1 MGIIHE
7 LPVELSNQIA
17 AGEVIE
23 RPASVVKELVENS
36 IDAQATQVLITVK
49 EAGLK
54 SIEVN
59 DNGKGISTDDVEVAF
74 LPHTTSKIANDHDL
88 FNIKTL
94 GFRGEALA
102 SIASVSKLTIL
113 TSTDGKSAI
122 KAKFSGNELIKK
134 ETHARSKGT
143 TITVEDLFFNT
154 PARLK
159 YVKSLHTELNKIVDI
174 VDRLAMG
181 HPDISFR
188 LIHEDK
194 DLVWTS
200 GNDNL
205 QQTISGIYGR
215 TIASHMLDFE
225 NSDPDYQIKGY
236 FSKPDTTRSN
246 RSYISLILN
255 GRYIRNF
262 QLTNAVIRGYGSK
275 LMVARFPIAVVDI
288 KMDPALVDINV
299 HPTKQEVRLSN
310 EGHISDLISEG
321 IRERLS
327 GQNLIPDAVKNLGRK
342 EIPTKVDTYKPEQI
356 SLSDVRRID
365 KISEPL
371 SSDSGTTTFEDTYEQ
386 ADDIEPT
393 EPSKTAMPDLN
404 PVSQRVETPMDGVP
418 IFDDPDH
425 LKVWDQRLQQEKDE
439 QIKVVDTKGTEVKPT
454 PDENFPDLRYIGQIH
469 GTYLVAES
477 ETGFY
482 LIDQHAA
489 QERVNYEYYRQEIG
503 KVSNDQQKLLVPI
516 VLDYPNSESI
526 LIKEKKPILESIG
539 LYLDDFGQNSFVVNT
554 HPTWFVPGQEES
566 TIKEMI
572 DYVLNDS
579 KISVASFREKNA
591 IMMSCKRA
599 IKANHHIDDREAVSL
614 LHNLTKAENPYN
626 CPHGRPV
633 LVEFSNKDLEKMFKR
648 IQDPHDTRESE

>member
-1 MGIIHE
+1 MEKVGIIHE

-36 IDAQATQVLITVK
+36 IDAQATQILITVK
-49 EAGLK
+49 QAGLK

-59 DNGKGISTDDVEVAF
+59 DNGKGISADDVEVAF
-74 LPHTTSKIANDHDL
+74 LPHTTSKIATDHDL
-88 FNIKTL
+88 FNVKTL

-102 SIASVSKLTIL
+102 SIASVSKLTVN
-113 TSTDGKSAI
+113 TSTDGRSAVR
-122 KAKFSGNELIKK
+122 AKFSGNELVKK
-134 ETHARSKGT
+134 ETFARSKGT
-143 TITVEDLFFNT
+143 TMTVEDLFFNT

-181 HPDISFR
+181 YPDISFR
-188 LIHEDK
+188 LIHEGK

-205 QQTISGIYGR
+205 QQTIAGIYGR

-225 NSDPDYQIKGY
+225 NSDPDYEIKGY

-321 IRERLS
+321 IRQRLS
-327 GQNLIPDAVKNLGRK
+327 NQNLIPDAVKNLGRK
-342 EIPTKVDTYKPEQI
+342 ETSPKVDTYKPEQI
-356 SLSDVRRID
+356 SLDDVGSID
-365 KISEPL
+365 KINEPL
-371 SSDSGTTTFEDTYEQ
+371 KTTVEPESEIHY
-386 ADDIEPT
+386 DDDVEETVPDKVV
-393 EPSKTAMPDLN
+393 SK
-404 PVSQRVETPMDGVP
+404 RVETPMTGMP
-418 IFDDPDH
+418 IFKDPRH
-425 LKVWDQRLQQEKDE
+425 LKAWDQRLQTEADEKVRVIDD
-439 QIKVVDTKGTEVKPT
+439 QKPT
-454 PDENFPDLRYIGQIH
+454 TETVEPAPEKTDFPDLRYIGQIH

-477 ETGFY
+477 KDGFY

-489 QERVNYEYYRQEIG
+489 QERVNYEYYRKEIG

-526 LIKEKKPILESIG
+526 LIKEKKDVLESIG

-554 HPTWFVPGQEES
+554 HPTWFVAGQEES
-566 TIKEMI
+566 TIKEMV

-579 KISVASFREKNA
+579 KISVAAFREKNA

-599 IKANHHIDDREAVSL
+599 IKANHHIDDREAVQL

>member
-1 MGIIHE
+1 MGVIHE

-36 IDAQATQVLITVK
+36 IDAKATQILITV
-49 EAGLK
+49 AQSGLK

-59 DNGKGISTDDVEVAF
+59 DNGNGINADDVEVAF
-74 LPHTTSKIANDHDL
+74 LPHTTSKIANDRDL

-102 SIASVSKLTIL
+102 SIASISKLTVV
-113 TSTDGKSAI
+113 TSTDGKSAVR
-122 KAKFSGNELIKK
+122 AKFSGNELIKK
-134 ETHARSKGT
+134 ETFARSVGT
-143 TITVEDLFFNT
+143 TMLVEDLFFNT

-159 YVKSLHTELNKIVDI
+159 YVKSLHTELNRIVDI

-181 HPDISFR
+181 HPEISFR
-188 LIHEDK
+188 LIHEGK

-205 QQTISGIYGR
+205 QQTIAGIYGR
-215 TIASHMLDFE
+215 SIASHMFQFE
-225 NSDPDYQIKGY
+225 NSDPDYQIKGF

-255 GRYIRNF
+255 GRYIKNF
-262 QLTNAVIRGYGSK
+262 QLTNAVVRGYGSK
-275 LMVARFPIAVVDI
+275 LMVARYPIAVIDI
-288 KMDPALVDINV
+288 KMDPSLVDINV

-310 EGHISDLISEG
+310 EGHIGDLISQG
-321 IRERLS
+321 IKDRLS
-327 GQNLIPDAVKNLGRK
+327 KQNLIPDAVKNLNRK
-342 EIPTKVDTYKPEQI
+342 PVDTYKPEQI
-356 SLSDVRRID
+356 SFEDVETID
-365 KISEPL
+365 KISEPM
-371 SSDSGTTTFEDTYEQ
+371 T
-386 ADDIEPT
+386 PT
-393 EPSKTAMPDLN
+393 EVAQPKVTAHKE
-404 PVSQRVETPMDGVP
+404 PVEKEFVTPTDGMP
-418 IFDDPDH
+418 IFNDPEH
-425 LKVWDQRLQQEKDE
+425 LKSWDERLKKEAQV
-439 QIKVVDTKGTEVKPT
+439 KVVEQ
-454 PDENFPDLRYIGQIH
+454 PDQSPIKEPQPSGFPDLRYIGQIH

-477 ETGFY
+477 KDGFY

-489 QERVNYEYYRQEIG
+489 QERVNYEYYRKEIG
-503 KVSNDQQKLLVPI
+503 RVTQDQQKLLVPI

-526 LIKEKKPILESIG
+526 LIREKKPVLESIG

-554 HPTWFVPGQEES
+554 HPTWFVQGQEES

-599 IKANHHIDDREAVSL
+599 IKANHHITDREAIEL

>member
-36 IDAQATQVLITVK
+36 IDAQATQVLITVAQ
-49 EAGLK
+49 AGLK

-59 DNGKGISTDDVEVAF
+59 DNGKGIASDDVEVAF
-74 LPHTTSKIANDHDL
+74 LPHTTSKISTDRDL
-88 FNIKTL
+88 FNVKTL

-102 SIASVSKLTIL
+102 SIASVSKLTVV
-113 TSTDGKSAI
+113 SSVDGKSAQR
-122 KAKFSGNELIKK
+122 AKFSGNELIKK
-134 ETHARSKGT
+134 ETFARSKGT
-143 TITVEDLFFNT
+143 TMTVENLFFNT

-181 HPDISFR
+181 HPEISFR
-188 LIHEDK
+188 LIHEGK

-200 GNDNL
+200 GNNNL
-205 QQTISGIYGR
+205 QQTIAGIYGR

-246 RSYISLILN
+246 RSYISIILN

-262 QLTNAVIRGYGSK
+262 QLTNAIIRGYGSK

-288 KMDPALVDINV
+288 TMDPALVDINV
-299 HPTKQEVRLSN
+299 HPTKQEVRLTN
-310 EGHISDLISEG
+310 EGHIGDLISNG

-327 GQNLIPDAVKNLGRK
+327 DQNLIPDAVKNLGKK
-342 EIPTKVDTYKPEQI
+342 EITPKVDTYKPEQI
-356 SLSDVRRID
+356 SLNDISTID
-365 KISEPL
+365 KINEPL
-371 SSDSGTTTFEDTYEQ
+371 MTAT
-386 ADDIEPT
+386 AEPAP
-393 EPSKTAMPDLN
+393 EF
-404 PVSQRVETPMDGVP
+404 QRPMSVEAPVETPMDGMP
-418 IFDDPDH
+418 IFKDPKH
-425 LKVWDQRLQQEKDE
+425 LKTWDQRLKQENDQKVRVVDSQQATQQEPVSQE
-439 QIKVVDTKGTEVKPT
+439 ETIG
-454 PDENFPDLRYIGQIH
+454 FPDLRYIGQIH

-477 ETGFY
+477 EDGFY

-489 QERVNYEYYRQEIG
+489 QERVNYEYYRKEIG

-516 VLDYPNSESI
+516 VLDYPNAESI
-526 LIKEKKPILESIG
+526 LIKEKKPVLESIG

-599 IKANHHIDDREAVSL
+599 IKANHHITDNEARKL
-614 LHNLTKAENPYN
+614 LENLTKAENPYN

-633 LVEFSNKDLEKMFKR
+633 LVQFSNKDLEKMFKR

>member
-1 MGIIHE
+1 MEKVGIIHE

-49 EAGLK
+49 QAGLK
-54 SIEVN
+54 YIEVN
-59 DNGKGISTDDVEVAF
+59 DNGKGISADDVEVAF
-74 LPHTTSKIANDHDL
+74 LPHTTSKISNDRDL
-88 FNIKTL
+88 FNVKTL

-102 SIASVSKLTIL
+102 SIASVSKLTVL
-113 TSTDGKSAI
+113 TSQDGKSAV
-122 KAKFSGNELIKK
+122 KAKFSGNELLKK
-134 ETHARSKGT
+134 ETFARSKGT
-143 TITVEDLFFNT
+143 TMTVEDLFFNT

-181 HPDISFR
+181 HPEISFR
-188 LIHEDK
+188 LIHEGK

-200 GNDNL
+200 GNNNL
-205 QQTISGIYGR
+205 QQTIAGIYGR
-215 TIASHMLDFE
+215 TIASHMLEFE
-225 NSDPDYQIKGY
+225 NSDPDYEIKGY

-246 RSYISLILN
+246 RSYVSLILN
-255 GRYIRNF
+255 GRYIKNF
-262 QLTNAVIRGYGSK
+262 QLANAIIRGYGSK
-275 LMVARFPIAVVDI
+275 LMVARYPIAVLDI
-288 KMDPALVDINV
+288 KMDPSLVDINV

-310 EGHISDLISEG
+310 EGHIGDLISEG
-321 IRERLS
+321 IRQRLS
-327 GQNLIPDAVKNLGRK
+327 TQNLIPDAVKNLGRK
-342 EIPTKVDTYKPEQI
+342 ETAIPKVDTYKPEQI
-356 SLSDVRRID
+356 SFADVAAID
-365 KISEPL
+365 KINEPL
-371 SSDSGTTTFEDTYEQ
+371 G
-386 ADDIEPT
+386 
-393 EPSKTAMPDLN
+393 TAMPTQEPPAEPKEPQQTL
-404 PVSQRVETPMDGVP
+404 PEHMETPMTGMP

-425 LKVWDQRLQQEKDE
+425 LQAWDQRMKQETSAKV
-439 QIKVVDTKGTEVKPT
+439 KVVDSDNPTDTNENVEESVSTDKP
-454 PDENFPDLRYIGQIH
+454 FPDLRYIGQIH

-477 ETGFY
+477 EDGFY
-482 LIDQHAA
+482 LLDQHAA

-554 HPTWFVPGQEES
+554 HPTWFVAGQEES
-566 TIKEMI
+566 TIKEMV

-599 IKANHHIDDREAVSL
+599 IKANHHIDDREAVQL
-614 LHNLTKAENPYN
+614 LNNLTKAENPYN

-633 LVEFSNKDLEKMFKR
+633 LVQFSNKDLEKMFKR

>member
-36 IDAQATQVLITVK
+36 IDAQATQILITIK
-49 EAGLK
+49 QAGLK

-59 DNGKGISTDDVEVAF
+59 DNGKGISADDVEVAF
-74 LPHTTSKIANDHDL
+74 LPHTTSKISNDHDL
-88 FNIKTL
+88 FNVRTL

-102 SIASVSKLTIL
+102 SIASVSKLTVV
-113 TSTDGKSAI
+113 TSQDGKSAVR
-122 KAKFSGNELIKK
+122 AKFSGNELIKK
-134 ETHARSKGT
+134 ETFARSKGT
-143 TITVEDLFFNT
+143 TMTVEDLFFNT

-181 HPDISFR
+181 YPDISFR
-188 LIHEDK
+188 LIHEGK

-205 QQTISGIYGR
+205 QQTIAGIYGR

-225 NSDPDYQIKGY
+225 NSDPDYEINGY

-275 LMVARFPIAVVDI
+275 LMVARFPIAVINI
-288 KMDPALVDINV
+288 KMDPSLVDINV

-310 EGHISDLISEG
+310 EGHIGDLISDG
-321 IRERLS
+321 IRARLS
-327 GQNLIPDAVKNLGRK
+327 NQNLIPDAVKNLGRK
-342 EIPTKVDTYKPEQI
+342 ETAPKVDTYKPEQI
-356 SLSDVRRID
+356 SFDDIKSID
-365 KISEPL
+365 KINEPL
-371 SSDSGTTTFEDTYEQ
+371 GNTATVEPEPENDET
-386 ADDIEPT
+386 EPT
-393 EPSKTAMPDLN
+393 FRE
-404 PVSQRVETPMDGVP
+404 QRVETPMTGMP
-418 IFDDPDH
+418 IFDDPQH
-425 LKVWDQRLQQEKDE
+425 LHAWDERMKQEKAE
-439 QIKVVDTKGTEVKPT
+439 KISVIDTDGHESAPTTES
-454 PDENFPDLRYIGQIH
+454 DFPDLRYIGQIH

-477 ETGFY
+477 QSGFY

-489 QERVNYEYYRQEIG
+489 QERVNYEYYRKEIG

-526 LIKEKKPILESIG
+526 LIKEKKPVLESIG
-539 LYLDDFGQNSFVVNT
+539 LYLEDFGQNSFVVNT

-566 TIKEMI
+566 TIKEMV

-579 KISVASFREKNA
+579 KISVAAFREKNA

-599 IKANHHIDDREAVSL
+599 IKANHHIDDREAAQL

>member
-49 EAGLK
+49 QAGLK
-54 SIEVN
+54 YIEVN
-59 DNGKGISTDDVEVAF
+59 DNGKGISADDVEVAF
-74 LPHTTSKIANDHDL
+74 LPHTTSKISNDRDL
-88 FNIKTL
+88 FNVKTL

-102 SIASVSKLTIL
+102 SIASVSKLTVL
-113 TSTDGKSAI
+113 TSQDGKSAV
-122 KAKFSGNELIKK
+122 KAKFSGNELLKK
-134 ETHARSKGT
+134 ETFARSKGT
-143 TITVEDLFFNT
+143 TMTVEDLFFNT

-181 HPDISFR
+181 HPEISFR
-188 LIHEDK
+188 LIHEGK

-200 GNDNL
+200 GNNNL
-205 QQTISGIYGR
+205 QQTIAGIYGR
-215 TIASHMLDFE
+215 TIASHMLEFE
-225 NSDPDYQIKGY
+225 NSDPDYEIKGY

-246 RSYISLILN
+246 RSYVSLILN
-255 GRYIRNF
+255 GRYIKNF
-262 QLTNAVIRGYGSK
+262 QLANAIIRGYGSK
-275 LMVARFPIAVVDI
+275 LMVARYPIAVLDI
-288 KMDPALVDINV
+288 KMDPSLVDINV

-310 EGHISDLISEG
+310 EGHIGDLISEG
-321 IRERLS
+321 IRQRLS
-327 GQNLIPDAVKNLGRK
+327 TQNLIPDAVKNLGRK
-342 EIPTKVDTYKPEQI
+342 ETAIPKVDTYKPEQI
-356 SLSDVRRID
+356 SFADVAAID
-365 KISEPL
+365 KINEPL
-371 SSDSGTTTFEDTYEQ
+371 G
-386 ADDIEPT
+386 
-393 EPSKTAMPDLN
+393 TAMPTQEPPAEPKEPQQTL
-404 PVSQRVETPMDGVP
+404 PEHMETPMTGMP

-425 LKVWDQRLQQEKDE
+425 LQAWDQRMKQETSAKV
-439 QIKVVDTKGTEVKPT
+439 KVVDSDNPTDTNENVEESVSTDKP
-454 PDENFPDLRYIGQIH
+454 FPDLRYIGQIH

-477 ETGFY
+477 EDGFY
-482 LIDQHAA
+482 LLDQHAA

-554 HPTWFVPGQEES
+554 HPTWFVAGQEES
-566 TIKEMI
+566 TIKEMV

-599 IKANHHIDDREAVSL
+599 IKANHHIDDREAVQL
-614 LHNLTKAENPYN
+614 LNNLTKAENPYN

-633 LVEFSNKDLEKMFKR
+633 LVQFSNKDLEKMFKR

>member
-36 IDAQATQVLITVK
+36 IDAQATQVLITVAQ
-49 EAGLK
+49 AGLK

-59 DNGKGISTDDVEVAF
+59 DNGKGIASDDVEVAF
-74 LPHTTSKIANDHDL
+74 LPHTTSKISTDRDL
-88 FNIKTL
+88 FNVKTL

-102 SIASVSKLTIL
+102 SIASVSKLTVV
-113 TSTDGKSAI
+113 SSVDGKSAQR
-122 KAKFSGNELIKK
+122 AKFSGNELIKK
-134 ETHARSKGT
+134 ETFARSKGT
-143 TITVEDLFFNT
+143 TMTVEDLFFNT

-181 HPDISFR
+181 HPEISFR
-188 LIHEDK
+188 LIHEGK

-200 GNDNL
+200 GNNNL
-205 QQTISGIYGR
+205 QQTIAGIYGR

-246 RSYISLILN
+246 RSYISIILN

-262 QLTNAVIRGYGSK
+262 QLTNAIIRGYGSK

-288 KMDPALVDINV
+288 TMDPALVDINV
-299 HPTKQEVRLSN
+299 HPTKQEVRLTN
-310 EGHISDLISEG
+310 EGHIGDLISNG

-327 GQNLIPDAVKNLGRK
+327 DQNLIPDAVKNLGKK
-342 EIPTKVDTYKPEQI
+342 EITPKVDTYKPEQI
-356 SLSDVRRID
+356 SLNDISTID
-365 KISEPL
+365 KINEPL
-371 SSDSGTTTFEDTYEQ
+371 MTAT
-386 ADDIEPT
+386 AEPAP
-393 EPSKTAMPDLN
+393 EF
-404 PVSQRVETPMDGVP
+404 QRPMSMETPVETPMDGMP
-418 IFDDPDH
+418 IFKDPKH
-425 LKVWDQRLQQEKDE
+425 LKTWDQRLKQENDQKVRVVDSQQATQQEPVSQE
-439 QIKVVDTKGTEVKPT
+439 ETIG
-454 PDENFPDLRYIGQIH
+454 FPDLRYIGQIH

-477 ETGFY
+477 EDGFY

-489 QERVNYEYYRQEIG
+489 QERVNYEYYRKEIG

-516 VLDYPNSESI
+516 VLDYPNAESI
-526 LIKEKKPILESIG
+526 LIKEKKPVLESIG

-599 IKANHHIDDREAVSL
+599 IKANHHITDNEARKL
-614 LHNLTKAENPYN
+614 LENLTKAENPYN

-633 LVEFSNKDLEKMFKR
+633 LVQFSNKDLEKMFKR

>member
-1 MGIIHE
+1 MGLIHE

-36 IDAQATQVLITVK
+36 IDAKATQILITVK
-49 EAGLK
+49 QAGLK
-54 SIEVN
+54 FIEVN
-59 DNGKGISTDDVEVAF
+59 DNGKGIESDDVEVAF
-74 LPHTTSKIANDHDL
+74 LPHTTSKISTERDL
-88 FNIKTL
+88 FNVRTL

-102 SIASVSKLTIL
+102 SIASISKLTVV
-113 TSTDGKSAI
+113 TSTDGKSAVR
-122 KAKFSGNELIKK
+122 AKFSGNELIKK
-134 ETHARSKGT
+134 ETFARSKGT
-143 TITVEDLFFNT
+143 TMTVEDMFFNT

-159 YVKSLHTELNKIVDI
+159 YVKSLHTELNRIVDI

-181 HPDISFR
+181 HPEISFR
-188 LIHEDK
+188 LIHEGK

-200 GNDNL
+200 GNNNL
-205 QQTISGIYGR
+205 QQTIAGIYGR

-246 RSYISLILN
+246 RSYISFMLN
-255 GRYIRNF
+255 GRYIKNF

-275 LMVARFPIAVVDI
+275 LMVARFPIAVIDI
-288 KMDPALVDINV
+288 KLDPSLMDINV

-310 EGHISDLISEG
+310 EGHIADLISEG
-321 IRERLS
+321 IKKRLS
-327 GQNLIPDAVKNLGRK
+327 NQNLIPDAVKNLGKK
-342 EIPTKVDTYKPEQI
+342 EPTKPVDTYRPEQI
-356 SLSDVRRID
+356 SFQDVSAID
-365 KISEPL
+365 KINEPL
-371 SSDSGTTTFEDTYEQ
+371 TTTAQKNVET
-386 ADDIEPT
+386 P
-393 EPSKTAMPDLN
+393 K
-404 PVSQRVETPMDGVP
+404 RVETPMDGMP
-418 IFDDPDH
+418 IFKDPKH
-425 LKVWDQRLQQEKDE
+425 LKAWDQRLKDE
-439 QIKVVDTKGTEVKPT
+439 VESKVKVLDSKQTSTVESSQQVEPKAESS
-454 PDENFPDLRYIGQIH
+454 FPDLRYIGQIH

-477 ETGFY
+477 QDGFY

-489 QERVNYEYYRQEIG
+489 QERVNYEYYRKEIG
-503 KVSNDQQKLLVPI
+503 KVSTDQQKLLVPI

-526 LIKEKKPILESIG
+526 LIKEKKPVLESIG

-566 TIKEMI
+566 TIKEMV

-599 IKANHHIDDREAVSL
+599 IKANHHLTDNEAIQL
-614 LHNLTKAENPYN
+614 LKNLTKAENPYN

-633 LVEFSNKDLEKMFKR
+633 LVQFSNKDLEKMFKR

>member
-36 IDAQATQVLITVK
+36 IDAKATQVLITVAQ
-49 EAGLK
+49 AGLK

-59 DNGKGISTDDVEVAF
+59 DNGKGIASDDVEVAF
-74 LPHTTSKIANDHDL
+74 LPHTTSKISTDRDL
-88 FNIKTL
+88 FNVKTL

-102 SIASVSKLTIL
+102 SIASVSKLTVV
-113 TSTDGKSAI
+113 TSVDGKSAQR
-122 KAKFSGNELIKK
+122 AKFSGNELIKK
-134 ETHARSKGT
+134 ETYARSKGT
-143 TITVEDLFFNT
+143 TMTVEDLFFNT

-181 HPDISFR
+181 HPEISFR
-188 LIHEDK
+188 LIHEGK

-200 GNDNL
+200 GNNNL
-205 QQTISGIYGR
+205 QQTIAGIYGR

-246 RSYISLILN
+246 RSYISIILN

-262 QLTNAVIRGYGSK
+262 QLTNAIIRGYGSK

-288 KMDPALVDINV
+288 TMDPALVDINV
-299 HPTKQEVRLSN
+299 HPTKQEVRLTN
-310 EGHISDLISEG
+310 EGHIGDLISNG
-321 IRERLS
+321 IRNRLS
-327 GQNLIPDAVKNLGRK
+327 DQNLIPDAVKNLGKK
-342 EIPTKVDTYKPEQI
+342 EITPKVDTYKPEQI
-356 SLSDVRRID
+356 SLNDVSTID
-365 KISEPL
+365 KINEPL
-371 SSDSGTTTFEDTYEQ
+371 MTAT
-386 ADDIEPT
+386 AEPAP
-393 EPSKTAMPDLN
+393 EFQKQKP
-404 PVSQRVETPMDGVP
+404 VETPMDGMP
-418 IFDDPDH
+418 IFKNPQH
-425 LKVWDQRLQQEKDE
+425 LKAWDRRLKQETDQKVRVVDSQQATQQEPISQE
-439 QIKVVDTKGTEVKPT
+439 ETIG
-454 PDENFPDLRYIGQIH
+454 FPDLRYIGQIH

-477 ETGFY
+477 EDGFY

-489 QERVNYEYYRQEIG
+489 QERVNYEYYRKEIG

-516 VLDYPNSESI
+516 VLDYPNAESI
-526 LIKEKKPILESIG
+526 LIKEKKSVLESIG
-539 LYLDDFGQNSFVVNT
+539 LYLEDFGQNSFVVNT

-599 IKANHHIDDREAVSL
+599 IKANHHITDNEARKL
-614 LHNLTKAENPYN
+614 LENLTKAENPYN

-633 LVEFSNKDLEKMFKR
+633 LVQFSNKDLEKMFKR

>member
-1 MGIIHE
+1 VGIIHE

-23 RPASVVKELVENS
+23 RHASVVKELVENS

-49 EAGLK
+49 QAGLK
-54 SIEVN
+54 YIEVN
-59 DNGKGISTDDVEVAF
+59 DNGKGISADDVEVAF
-74 LPHTTSKIANDHDL
+74 LPHTTSKISNDRDL
-88 FNIKTL
+88 FNVKTL

-102 SIASVSKLTIL
+102 SIASVSKLTVL
-113 TSTDGKSAI
+113 TSQDGKSAV
-122 KAKFSGNELIKK
+122 KAKFSGNELLKK
-134 ETHARSKGT
+134 ETFARSKGT
-143 TITVEDLFFNT
+143 TMTVEDLFFNT

-181 HPDISFR
+181 HPEISFR
-188 LIHEDK
+188 LIHEGK

-200 GNDNL
+200 GNNNL
-205 QQTISGIYGR
+205 QQTIAGIYGR
-215 TIASHMLDFE
+215 TIASHMLEFE
-225 NSDPDYQIKGY
+225 NSDPDYEIKGY

-246 RSYISLILN
+246 RSYVSLILN
-255 GRYIRNF
+255 GRYIKNF
-262 QLTNAVIRGYGSK
+262 QLANAIIRGYGSK
-275 LMVARFPIAVVDI
+275 LMVARYPIAVLDI
-288 KMDPALVDINV
+288 KMDPSLVDINV

-310 EGHISDLISEG
+310 EGHIGDLISEG
-321 IRERLS
+321 IRQRLS
-327 GQNLIPDAVKNLGRK
+327 TQNLIPDAVKNLGRK
-342 EIPTKVDTYKPEQI
+342 ETAIPKVDTYKPEQI
-356 SLSDVRRID
+356 SFADVAAID
-365 KISEPL
+365 KINEPL
-371 SSDSGTTTFEDTYEQ
+371 G
-386 ADDIEPT
+386 
-393 EPSKTAMPDLN
+393 TAMPTQEPPAEPKEPQQTL
-404 PVSQRVETPMDGVP
+404 PEHMETPMTGMP

-425 LKVWDQRLQQEKDE
+425 LQAWDQRMKQETSAKV
-439 QIKVVDTKGTEVKPT
+439 KVVDSDNPTDTNENVEESVSTDKP
-454 PDENFPDLRYIGQIH
+454 FPDLRYIGQIH

-477 ETGFY
+477 EDGFY
-482 LIDQHAA
+482 LLDQHAA

-554 HPTWFVPGQEES
+554 HPTWFVAGQEES
-566 TIKEMI
+566 TIKEMV

-599 IKANHHIDDREAVSL
+599 IKANHHLTDQEAIEL

>member
-1 MGIIHE
+1 MKKVEKVGIIHE

-49 EAGLK
+49 QAGLK

-59 DNGKGISTDDVEVAF
+59 DNGKGISADDVEVAF
-74 LPHTTSKIANDHDL
+74 LPHTTSKISTDHDL
-88 FNIKTL
+88 FNVRTL

-102 SIASVSKLTIL
+102 SIASVSKLTVV
-113 TSTDGKSAI
+113 TSQDGKSAVR
-122 KAKFSGNELIKK
+122 AKFSGNELLKK
-134 ETHARSKGT
+134 ETFARSKGT
-143 TITVEDLFFNT
+143 TQTVEDLFFNT

-181 HPDISFR
+181 HPEISFR
-188 LIHEDK
+188 LIHEGK

-200 GNDNL
+200 GNNNL
-205 QQTISGIYGR
+205 QQTIAGIYGR

-225 NSDPDYQIKGY
+225 NSDPDYEIKGY

-262 QLTNAVIRGYGSK
+262 QLANAVIRGYGSK
-275 LMVARFPIAVVDI
+275 LMVARFPIAVIDI
-288 KMDPALVDINV
+288 TMDPGLVDINV

-310 EGHISDLISEG
+310 EGHISDLISQG
-321 IRERLS
+321 IKERLS
-327 GQNLIPDAVKNLGRK
+327 NQNLIPDAVKNLGRK
-342 EIPTKVDTYKPEQI
+342 DTTQTVDTYKPEQI
-356 SLSDVRRID
+356 SFDDVKSID
-365 KISEPL
+365 KINEPL
-371 SSDSGTTTFEDTYEQ
+371 GN
-386 ADDIEPT
+386 
-393 EPSKTAMPDLN
+393 TATVAPQ
-404 PVSQRVETPMDGVP
+404 PVDYSIYKRVETPMTGMP
-418 IFDDPDH
+418 IFEDPEH
-425 LKVWDQRLQQEKDE
+425 LQSWDQRMLQESAK
-439 QIKVVDTKGTEVKPT
+439 KVHVVA
-454 PDENFPDLRYIGQIH
+454 PDESAPTNEPQPTEESEFPDLRYIGQIH

-477 ETGFY
+477 KDGFY

-516 VLDYPNSESI
+516 VLEYPNSESI
-526 LIKEKKPILESIG
+526 LIREKKPVLESIG
-539 LYLDDFGQNSFVVNT
+539 LYLEDFGQNSFVVNT
-554 HPTWFVPGQEES
+554 HPTWFVEGQEES
-566 TIKEMI
+566 TIKEMV

-579 KISVASFREKNA
+579 KISVAAFREKNA

-599 IKANHHIDDREAVSL
+599 IKANHHITSQEASQL

-648 IQDPHDTRESE
+648 IQDSHDTRESE

>member
-49 EAGLK
+49 QAGLK

-59 DNGKGISTDDVEVAF
+59 DNGKGISADDVEVAF
-74 LPHTTSKIANDHDL
+74 LPHTTSKISTDRDL
-88 FNIKTL
+88 FNVRTL

-102 SIASVSKLTIL
+102 SIASVSKLTVI
-113 TSTDGKSAI
+113 TSDDGKSATR
-122 KAKFSGNELIKK
+122 AQFSGNELVKK
-134 ETHARSKGT
+134 ETFARSKGT
-143 TITVEDLFFNT
+143 TMTVEDLFFNT

-188 LIHEDK
+188 LIHEGK

-205 QQTISGIYGR
+205 QQTIAGIYGR

-275 LMVARFPIAVVDI
+275 LMVARFPIAVIDI
-288 KMDPALVDINV
+288 VMDPGLVDINV

-310 EGHISDLISEG
+310 EGHIGDLISEG
-321 IRERLS
+321 IRQRLS
-327 GQNLIPDAVKNLGRK
+327 NQNLIPDAVKNLGK
-342 EIPTKVDTYKPEQI
+342 KSIAPKIDTYKPEQI
-356 SLSDVRRID
+356 SFNDLATID
-365 KISEPL
+365 KINEPL
-371 SSDSGTTTFEDTYEQ
+371 STAT
-386 ADDIEPT
+386 AEPGPEYID
-393 EPSKTAMPDLN
+393 EPMTPEKK
-404 PVSQRVETPMDGVP
+404 VETPMTGMP
-418 IFDDPDH
+418 IFKDPQH
-425 LKVWDQRLQQEKDE
+425 LHSWDERLKQESAEKVRVIDSEGNETKLSEKTD
-439 QIKVVDTKGTEVKPT
+439 
-454 PDENFPDLRYIGQIH
+454 FPDLRYIGQIH

-477 ETGFY
+477 QDGFY
-482 LIDQHAA
+482 LVDQHAA
-489 QERVNYEYYRQEIG
+489 QERVNYEYYRKEIG

-539 LYLDDFGQNSFVVNT
+539 LYLDDFGQNSFVINT

-599 IKANHHIDDREAVSL
+599 IKANHHVDDREAVQL

-648 IQDPHDTRESE
+648 IQDPHDTRESKQ

>member
-36 IDAQATQVLITVK
+36 IDAQATQVLITIQQ
-49 EAGLK
+49 AGLK

-59 DNGKGISTDDVEVAF
+59 DNGKGISADDVEVAF
-74 LPHTTSKIANDHDL
+74 LPHTTSKISNDHDL
-88 FNIKTL
+88 FNVRTL

-102 SIASVSKLTIL
+102 SIASVSKLTVV
-113 TSTDGKSAI
+113 TSQDGKSAVQ
-122 KAKFSGNELIKK
+122 AKFSGNELIKK
-134 ETHARSKGT
+134 ETFARSKGT
-143 TITVEDLFFNT
+143 TMTVEDLFFNT

-181 HPDISFR
+181 YPDISFR
-188 LIHEDK
+188 LIHDGK

-205 QQTISGIYGR
+205 QQTIAGIYGR

-225 NSDPDYQIKGY
+225 NSDPDYEINGY

-275 LMVARFPIAVVDI
+275 LMVARFPIAVI
-288 KMDPALVDINV
+288 NITMDPSLVDINV

-310 EGHISDLISEG
+310 EGHIGDLISDG

-327 GQNLIPDAVKNLGRK
+327 NQNLIPDAVKNLGRK
-342 EIPTKVDTYKPEQI
+342 ESTPKVDTYKPEQI
-356 SLSDVRRID
+356 SFDDIKAID
-365 KISEPL
+365 KINEPL
-371 SSDSGTTTFEDTYEQ
+371 GNTATVEPESESYEQ
-386 ADDIEPT
+386 PT
-393 EPSKTAMPDLN
+393 VD
-404 PVSQRVETPMDGVP
+404 PVSKRIETPMTGMP
-418 IFDDPDH
+418 IFEDPQH
-425 LKVWDQRLQQEKDE
+425 LQAWDQRMKQETAEKNH
-439 QIKVVDTKGTEVKPT
+439 VVDTQGNESVPEKES
-454 PDENFPDLRYIGQIH
+454 EFPDLRYIGQIH

-477 ETGFY
+477 QSGFY

-489 QERVNYEYYRQEIG
+489 QERVNYEYYRKEIG

-526 LIKEKKPILESIG
+526 LIKEKKPVLESIG

-554 HPTWFVPGQEES
+554 HPTWFVAGQEES
-566 TIKEMI
+566 TIKEMV

-579 KISVASFREKNA
+579 KISVAAFREKNA

-599 IKANHHIDDREAVSL
+599 IKANHHIDDREAAQL

>member
-1 MGIIHE
+1 VGIIHE

-36 IDAQATQVLITVK
+36 IDAQATQILITVK
-49 EAGLK
+49 QAGLK

-59 DNGKGISTDDVEVAF
+59 DNGKGISADDVEVAF
-74 LPHTTSKIANDHDL
+74 LPHTTSKISNDHDL
-88 FNIKTL
+88 FHVKTL

-102 SIASVSKLTIL
+102 SIASVSKLTAV
-113 TSTDGKSAI
+113 TSKDGKSAVR
-122 KAKFSGNELIKK
+122 AKFSGNELIKK
-134 ETHARSKGT
+134 ETFARSKGT
-143 TITVEDLFFNT
+143 TMTVEDLFFNT

-181 HPDISFR
+181 YPGISFR
-188 LIHEDK
+188 LIHEGK

-205 QQTISGIYGR
+205 QQTIAGIYGR
-215 TIASHMLDFE
+215 TIASHMLEFE
-225 NSDPDYQIKGY
+225 NSDPDYEIKGF

-246 RSYISLILN
+246 RSYVSLILN
-255 GRYIRNF
+255 GRYIKNF
-262 QLTNAVIRGYGSK
+262 QLTNAVVRGYGSK
-275 LMVARFPIAVVDI
+275 LMVARYPIAVIDI
-288 KMDPALVDINV
+288 TMDPGLVDINV

-310 EGHISDLISEG
+310 EGHIGDLISDG
-321 IRERLS
+321 IKERLS
-327 GQNLIPDAVKNLGRK
+327 GQNLIPDAVKNLGKK
-342 EIPTKVDTYKPEQI
+342 EPIKKVDTYKPEQTSFDDI
-356 SLSDVRRID
+356 STID
-365 KISEPL
+365 KINEPL
-371 SSDSGTTTFEDTYEQ
+371 SSNVNSNVDPTSES
-386 ADDIEPT
+386 EP
-393 EPSKTAMPDLN
+393 EPAEVSNGSKPISI
-404 PVSQRVETPMDGVP
+404 PERSERIETPMTGMP
-418 IFDDPDH
+418 IFTDLKH
-425 LKVWDQRLQQEKDE
+425 LRSWDERLKQETAEK
-439 QIKVVDTKGTEVKPT
+439 IKVVDTDGHEETPK
-454 PDENFPDLRYIGQIH
+454 PDETFPDLRYIGQIH

-477 ETGFY
+477 KDGFY

-539 LYLDDFGQNSFVVNT
+539 LYLDDFGQNSFVINT
-554 HPTWFVPGQEES
+554 HPTWFVEGQEES
-566 TIKEMI
+566 TIKEMV

-599 IKANHHIDDREAVSL
+599 IKANHHIDDREAVQL
-614 LHNLTKAENPYN
+614 LSNLTKAENPYN

>member
-36 IDAQATQVLITVK
+36 IDAKATQVLITVK
-49 EAGLK
+49 QSGIK

-59 DNGKGISTDDVEVAF
+59 DNGKGISADDVEVAF
-74 LPHTTSKIANDHDL
+74 LPHTTSKILTDHDL
-88 FNIKTL
+88 FNVKTL

-102 SIASVSKLTIL
+102 SIASVSKLTVVS
-113 TSTDGKSAI
+113 STDGKSATR
-122 KAKFSGNELIKK
+122 AKFSGNELVKK
-134 ETHARSKGT
+134 ETFARSRGT
-143 TITVEDLFFNT
+143 TMTVEDLFFNT

-188 LIHEDK
+188 LIHEGK
-194 DLVWTS
+194 DLIWTS

-205 QQTISGIYGR
+205 QQTIAGIYGR

-225 NSDPDYQIKGY
+225 NSDPDYEIKGY

-275 LMVARFPIAVVDI
+275 LMVARFPIAVIDI
-288 KMDPALVDINV
+288 TMDPSLVDINV

-310 EGHISDLISEG
+310 EGHIGDLISDG
-321 IRERLS
+321 IRQRLS
-327 GQNLIPDAVKNLGRK
+327 NQNLIPDAVKNLGK
-342 EIPTKVDTYKPEQI
+342 KSITPKVDTYKPEQI
-356 SLSDVRRID
+356 SFDDLETID

-371 SSDSGTTTFEDTYEQ
+371 STAT
-386 ADDIEPT
+386 AEPGPEYQ
-393 EPSKTAMPDLN
+393 EPEID
-404 PVSQRVETPMDGVP
+404 QRVETPMTGMP
-418 IFDDPDH
+418 IFKDLKH
-425 LKVWDQRLQQEKDE
+425 LHAWDQRLEQEVSEKVNVIDSKGNEE
-439 QIKVVDTKGTEVKPT
+439 QPTKES
-454 PDENFPDLRYIGQIH
+454 DFPDLRYIGQIH

-477 ETGFY
+477 QDGFY

-489 QERVNYEYYRQEIG
+489 QERVNYEYYRKEIG

-539 LYLDDFGQNSFVVNT
+539 LYLEDFGQNSFVVNT

-566 TIKEMI
+566 TIKEMV

-599 IKANHHIDDREAVSL
+599 IKANHHIDDREAVQL

>member
-36 IDAQATQVLITVK
+36 IDAQATQILITVK

-59 DNGKGISTDDVEVAF
+59 DNGKGISADDVEVAF
-74 LPHTTSKIANDHDL
+74 LPHTTSKISTDHDL
-88 FNIKTL
+88 FNVRTL

-102 SIASVSKLTIL
+102 SIASVSKLTVV
-113 TSTDGKSAI
+113 TSTDGKSAV

-134 ETHARSKGT
+134 ETFARSKGT
-143 TITVEDLFFNT
+143 TMLVEDLFFNT

-181 HPDISFR
+181 YPNVSFR
-188 LIHEDK
+188 LIHEGK
-194 DLVWTS
+194 DLIWTS

-205 QQTISGIYGR
+205 QQTIAGIYGR

-225 NSDPDYQIKGY
+225 NSDPDYEIKGY

-275 LMVARFPIAVVDI
+275 LMVARFPIAVIDI
-288 KMDPALVDINV
+288 TMDPSLVDINV

-310 EGHISDLISEG
+310 EGHIGDLISEG
-321 IRERLS
+321 IRKRLS

-342 EIPTKVDTYKPEQI
+342 EPTPVDTYKPEQI
-356 SLSDVRRID
+356 SFDDIATID
-365 KISEPL
+365 KINEPL
-371 SSDSGTTTFEDTYEQ
+371 GNTATAEPDY
-386 ADDIEPT
+386 DDDDDVESTVPPT
-393 EPSKTAMPDLN
+393 RARL
-404 PVSQRVETPMDGVP
+404 ETPMTGMP
-418 IFDDPDH
+418 IFKDPEH
-425 LKVWDQRLQQEKDE
+425 LKNWDQRLQQETAE
-439 QIKVVDTKGTEVKPT
+439 KVKIVDTTGTEETT
-454 PDENFPDLRYIGQIH
+454 PKESDFPDLRYIGQIH

-477 ETGFY
+477 KDGFY

-526 LIKEKKPILESIG
+526 IIKEKKPILESIG
-539 LYLDDFGQNSFVVNT
+539 LYLEDFGQNSFVVNT

-566 TIKEMI
+566 TIKEMV

-579 KISVASFREKNA
+579 KISVAAFREKNA

-599 IKANHHIDDREAVSL
+599 IKANHHIDDREAAQL

>member
-1 MGIIHE
+1 MEKLGIIHE

-36 IDAQATQVLITVK
+36 IDAKATQILITVK
-49 EAGLK
+49 QSGLK

-59 DNGKGISTDDVEVAF
+59 DNGKGISAEDVEVAF
-74 LPHTTSKIANDHDL
+74 LPHTTSKISTERDL
-88 FNIKTL
+88 FNVRTL

-102 SIASVSKLTIL
+102 SIASISKLTVVS
-113 TSTDGKSAI
+113 STDGKSAV
-122 KAKFSGNELIKK
+122 KAKFSGNELVKK
-134 ETHARSKGT
+134 ETFARSVGT
-143 TITVEDLFFNT
+143 TMTVEDMFFNT

-181 HPDISFR
+181 HPEISFR
-188 LIHEDK
+188 LIHEGK

-205 QQTISGIYGR
+205 QQTIAGIYGR

-225 NSDPDYQIKGY
+225 NSDPDYEIKGF

-246 RSYISLILN
+246 RSYISFMLN
-255 GRYIRNF
+255 GRYIKNF
-262 QLTNAVIRGYGSK
+262 QLNNAVIRGYGSK
-275 LMVARFPIAVVDI
+275 LMVARFPIAVIDI
-288 KMDPALVDINV
+288 KLDPGLVDINV

-310 EGHISDLISEG
+310 EGHIADLISEG
-321 IRERLS
+321 IRHRLS
-327 GQNLIPDAVKNLGRK
+327 NQNLIPDAVKNLGKK
-342 EIPTKVDTYKPEQI
+342 EPIKKVDTYKPEQI
-356 SLSDVRRID
+356 SFSDIDTID

-371 SSDSGTTTFEDTYEQ
+371 TSVQSKP
-386 ADDIEPT
+386 EPRIKAS
-393 EPSKTAMPDLN
+393 ESK
-404 PVSQRVETPMDGVP
+404 RVETPMTGMP
-418 IFDDPDH
+418 IFKDPEH
-425 LKVWDQRLQQEKDE
+425 LKSWDQRLNQEVAA
-439 QIKVVDTKGTEVKPT
+439 KVRIV
-454 PDENFPDLRYIGQIH
+454 DENDSEDTSEEVPTKSDSTFPDLRYIGQIH

-477 ETGFY
+477 ESGFY

-489 QERVNYEYYRQEIG
+489 QERVNYEFYRKEIG

-526 LIKEKKPILESIG
+526 LIKEKKPVLESIG

-566 TIKEMI
+566 TIKEMV

-599 IKANHHIDDREAVSL
+599 IKANHHLDDRQSIEL
-614 LHNLTKAENPYN
+614 LKNLTKAENPYN

-633 LVEFSNKDLEKMFKR
+633 LVEFTNKDLEKMFKR